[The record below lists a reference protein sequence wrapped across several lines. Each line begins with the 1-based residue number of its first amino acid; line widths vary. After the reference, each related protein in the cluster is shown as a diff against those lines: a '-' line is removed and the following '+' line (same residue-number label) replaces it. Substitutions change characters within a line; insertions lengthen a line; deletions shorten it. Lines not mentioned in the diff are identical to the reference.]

1 MRPTESIVFA
11 VVFVFSL
18 LFFLRR
24 IYVLFA
30 LVLLGRGENRF
41 DRLRKR
47 FKGML
52 FYGFLQRRVIEEPFG
67 INHFFLFW
75 GFVILFLV
83 NVEFVMAGVFPR
95 FSLGFIGFFPYCALR
110 FLADVMS
117 FLVLCAVLIAIA
129 RRLFFRPP
137 HVGATADAFVVLAT
151 VGLLM
156 AAYFGL
162 NVTGL
167 GLGLATCDYL
177 PISRLLTAAMIKA
190 PDQRVL
196 YLWSRV
202 FWWIHAF
209 CFLFFLDYIPYSK
222 HLHIITSLPN
232 CFFRSFRFVSTLPR
246 MLFEMGMSFGV
257 SKIIQFTWKDLLD
270 FLSCTECGR
279 CEAACPAH
287 NTGKALN
294 PKRVILNGKKNLFLN
309 GRTVLASRPFDTL
322 GRAHEDLEMDRP
334 LIGEGPA
341 GVSTDAIWACTTCGA
356 CTEKC
361 PVFIEQFPKLLW
373 MRRHLVMEKALFPD
387 ELAPFF
393 ENIEQRSN
401 PWGIAPSERGKWA
414 QGLDPEIFSPGKG
427 HQYLLY
433 LGCVGSFDSR
443 TKSVATALV
452 RVLRSAGLTFGI
464 FGAEERCCGDAMRRL
479 GNEYIFDKMAQ
490 DYVRMFQKR
499 EVKKVIT
506 LCPHC
511 YSTLKNDYR
520 DYGADFEVFHH
531 TEIIDAIIRKGTLKS
546 AGDFENE
553 RIVIHDS
560 CYLGR
565 YNDIYEPPR
574 SIVEAA
580 TGAKPLEIEKRR
592 RDSFCCG
599 AGGGRMWMEEKSGT
613 RINRERTRQALK
625 TNPTIIATC
634 CPYCMT
640 MFEDG
645 VKDEGAQKEVRVM
658 DVAEI
663 FWKGIV
669 KEV

>member
-1 MRPTESIVFA
+1 MRPLESIVFA
-11 VVFVFSL
+11 ALFVFSL

-24 IYVLFA
+24 VYILFA

-41 DRLRKR
+41 DHLRSR
-47 FKGML
+47 FTGML

-83 NVEFVMAGVFPR
+83 NVEFVMTGLFPR

-110 FLADVMS
+110 FVADIMS
-117 FLVLCAVLIAIA
+117 FLVLCAVVIAIV

-137 HVGATADAFVVLAT
+137 HVEATVDAFVILTT
-151 VGLLM
+151 VALLM
-156 AAYFGL
+156 VAYFGL
-162 NVTGL
+162 SVTGF
-167 GLGLATCDYL
+167 GLGLASCDYMPVSL
-177 PISRLLTAAMIKA
+177 LLAGALVKTPDPHVLYPLSRL
-190 PDQRVL
+190 
-196 YLWSRV
+196 
-202 FWWIHAF
+202 FWWAHAF
-209 CFLFFLDYIPYSK
+209 FFLFFLDYIPYSK

-246 MLFEMGMSFGV
+246 MVFKKGMSFGV
-257 SKIIQFTWKDLLD
+257 SKVIQFAWKDLLD

-287 NTGKALN
+287 NTGKVLN
-294 PKRVILNGKKNLFLN
+294 PKRVVLNGRKNLFVN

-322 GRAHEDLEMDRP
+322 GRAHEGLEMDRP

-341 GVSTDAIWACTTCGA
+341 GVSTDAVWACTTCGA

-373 MRRHLVMEKALFPD
+373 MRRHLVMEKAFFPE
-387 ELAPFF
+387 ELVPFF

-414 QGLDPEIFSPGKG
+414 QGLDVEIFSPEKE
-427 HQYLLY
+427 HEFLLY

-443 TKSVATALV
+443 TKNVATALV

-479 GNEYIFDKMAQ
+479 GNEYIFDKMAR
-490 DYVRMFQKR
+490 DYVKMFQTRGVRKI
-499 EVKKVIT
+499 IT

-511 YSTLKNDYR
+511 YNTLKNDYR

-531 TEIIDAIIRKGTLKS
+531 AEVIDSLLKRGTVELTQALKG
-546 AGDFENE
+546 E

-565 YNDIYEPPR
+565 YNGIYEAPR

-580 TGAKPLEIEKRR
+580 TNTKPLEMEKRR
-592 RDSFCCG
+592 RESFCCG

-613 RINRERTRQALK
+613 RINRERTKQALK
-625 TNPTIIATC
+625 AGPTVVATC
-634 CPYCMT
+634 CPYCLT

-645 VKDEGAQKEVRVM
+645 IKDEGAQMKVRVM
-658 DVAEI
+658 DIAEI
-663 FWKGIV
+663 IKAV
-669 KEV
+669 MNYEC